1 MSQALSNMGAALRLV
16 ARGFMARGEPEPPLE
31 APRRKPSAER
41 KGVFATPAAVERYLG
56 ATEGGGIRALQGDRA
71 PLPPLFPTTW
81 ETAQCLELLAGL
93 DRPLPLGG
101 VVHVESEILCLR
113 PIRQGD
119 AVRCRVELDRAERVS
134 KGIRLTV
141 TARNWTGTGQL
152 CSQSTAIFLARSR
165 TPHEAAE
172 EPRRPPPPDSA
183 VWEPLASW
191 VLAGGSGRRF
201 ARASGDYNPI
211 HLWSWT
217 ARPFG
222 FRRPILHGLCT
233 AAMTAHA
240 LVDGPLRGDP
250 LALRRLRIA
259 FRAPL
264 PLPGHARLW
273 TGEDAGLR
281 LFRVTDDAGDTLYAH
296 GTWAGAATAFSHR
309 DTEAQ
314 R

>member
-1 MSQALSNMGAALRLV
+1 MSGALSQLGAALRLT
-16 ARGFMARGEPEPPLE
+16 ARGFMARNEPEPPLE
-31 APRRKPSAER
+31 TPRRKPSAER
-41 KGVFATPAAVERYLG
+41 TGAFAERASVERYLN
-56 ATEGGGIRALQGDRA
+56 ATEGSGIQALHGDDA

-81 ETAQCLELLAGL
+81 ETAQCLELFAGL

-113 PIRQGD
+113 PIRHGD
-119 AVRCRVELDRAERVS
+119 AVRCRVELERAERVS

-152 CSQSTAIFLARSR
+152 CSQSTAVFLARSR
-165 TPHEAAE
+165 TSQEPRATE
-172 EPRRPPPPDSA
+172 EPRPPAPEPA
-183 VWEPLASW
+183 LWEPLASW
-191 VLAGGSGRRF
+191 VLSGGAGRRF

-240 LVDGPLRGDP
+240 LVEGPLRGDP
-250 LALRRLRIA
+250 TALRRLGIA
-259 FRAPL
+259 FRSPL

-273 TGEDAGLR
+273 VGEDDGQR
-281 LFRVTDDAGDTLYAH
+281 CFRITDDSGDTLYAQ
-296 GTWAGAATAFSHR
+296 GTWAGAPRTPDPAP
-309 DTEAQ
+309 
-314 R
+314 

>member
-1 MSQALSNMGAALRLV
+1 MSALPQLGAALRLA
-16 ARGFMARGEPEPPLE
+16 ARGFMARNEPEPPLE
-31 APRRKPSAER
+31 TPRRKPSAER
-41 KGVFATPAAVERYLG
+41 TFLFADPASVKRYLR
-56 ATEGGGIRALQGDRA
+56 ATEGGGMQALQGEDA

-81 ETAQCLELLAGL
+81 ETAQCLELFAGL

-101 VVHVESEILCLR
+101 VVHLESEILCLR
-113 PIRQGD
+113 PIRHGD
-119 AVRCRVELDRAERVS
+119 TVRCRVELERAERVA

-165 TPHEAAE
+165 TPQEPRPAD
-172 EPRRPPPPDSA
+172 EPRRASA
-183 VWEPLASW
+183 PEPVVGEPLASW
-191 VLAGGSGRRF
+191 VLSGGAGRRF

-211 HLWSWT
+211 HLWPWT

-240 LVDGPLRGDP
+240 LAEGPLRGDP
-250 LALRRLRIA
+250 TGLRRLAIS
-259 FRAPL
+259 FRSPL

-273 TGEDAGLR
+273 IGEDAGQR
-281 LFRVTDDAGDTLYAH
+281 WFRVTDDPGDTLYAQ
-296 GTWAGAATAFSHR
+296 GTWAGAPR
-309 DTEAQ
+309 D
-314 R
+314 